1 MLRDRDS
8 NGGETQSDYELEQ
21 KPAIPGYQG
30 ATGKK
35 QATNCIGQVHLL
47 CPSEDKH
54 DMTEPFNSF
63 GLK

>member
-30 ATGKK
+30 ATGKI
-35 QATNCIGQVHLL
+35 QTANCI
-47 CPSEDKH
+47 
-54 DMTEPFNSF
+54 
-63 GLK
+63 